1 MWLFPVPGL
10 IKWEKGV
17 EFWQTCHLLFLAV
30 RKWMSMSSTARKQL
44 AWMNPLSLQVAE
56 VQITLRGVSIQ
67 NTSCS
72 NNTNL
77 DRSNQASFEDWLAR
91 AGDGHI
97 IHLVMKFLVKNW
109 HSQNLQSFENL
120 SNLNGHTA
128 LDAFYFLPSRHYIC
142 PLIARPGNKCKSEFL
157 KQR

>member
-1 MWLFPVPGL
+1 
-10 IKWEKGV
+10 
-17 EFWQTCHLLFLAV
+17 
-30 RKWMSMSSTARKQL
+30 MSSTARKQL

-97 IHLVMKFLVKNW
+97 IHLVMKFLVKN
-109 HSQNLQSFENL
+109 
-120 SNLNGHTA
+120 
-128 LDAFYFLPSRHYIC
+128 
-142 PLIARPGNKCKSEFL
+142 
-157 KQR
+157 